1 MRKLLRGIRIF
12 GKWKRPL
19 LVIMSASDNAASAET
34 LQDSHV
40 KEALAALTGFID
52 EPTLLDLASRFSD
65 TYRELA
71 KGSTEH
77 FLVTPV
83 TALPT
88 GKEKGKFLSI
98 DVGGTNLR
106 VGFIELLGELENGNG
121 AKAGQEPVSK
131 IVRSH
136 DKSWPIEEHLKMD
149 QAEDLFAWIGDCIAD
164 VVKDALKEAEEAEAG
179 SSPFGEELLLGITF
193 SFPMA

>member
-1 MRKLLRGIRIF
+1 MAEEQK
-12 GKWKRPL
+12 
-19 LVIMSASDNAASAET
+19 VIDVV
-34 LQDSHV
+34 LD
-40 KEALAALTGFID
+40 KFTGFIND
-52 EPTLLDLASRFSD
+52 SALLDLARRFSE
-65 TYRELA
+65 TYTDLA
-71 KGSTEH
+71 KTSTEH

-106 VGFIELLGELENGNG
+106 VGFIELLGELEQPSQGGTRNGQ
-121 AKAGQEPVSK
+121 KPVSK
-131 IVRSH
+131 VVRSH

-149 QAEDLFAWIGDCIAD
+149 QAEDLFAWIGDCIAE
-164 VVKDALKEAEEAEAG
+164 VIKDAVDANEFVQ
-179 SSPFGEELLLGITF
+179 SPFGEELLLGITF